1 MRLWRLTRQPF
12 EALDGAGARQHGT
25 RYSSAGKPVVSFAS
39 EAGLAVLVAMRYL
52 PHDRSLWPDD
62 FCLGWLETDYEVET
76 VPVSPNEA
84 DIRDWVDLWLDSKRS
99 LLASIP
105 SKVLP
110 EGNVV
115 LFNPLHKAAQYLEAM
130 SYRPFSFEECLHM
143 PPMLDTYRR
152 T

>member
-1 MRLWRLTRQPF
+1 
-12 EALDGAGARQHGT
+12 
-25 RYSSAGKPVVSFAS
+25 
-39 EAGLAVLVAMRYL
+39 MRYL

-62 FCLGWLETDYEVET
+62 FRLGWLETDYEVELIPEST
-76 VPVSPNEA
+76 DEA
-84 DIRDWVDLWLDSKRS
+84 DIRDWVDHWLDSNRS

-115 LFNPLHKAAQYLEAM
+115 LFNPLHKTAHEFEAM